1 MNTSIHQWLQLVK
14 PDMKI
19 FLWVSLG
26 IFLFILF
33 FQPFTLEQFDFNNRL
48 LVVAGLG
55 GITFILMVL
64 IRSFFPWEES
74 QRVKPVHSRIVPG
87 FYSSLILLALG
98 SVAFA
103 FYLRYVGF
111 VEITFFV
118 MFKVIFICLVP
129 PVALRLCDAF
139 REIRHQN
146 QKLKSQVEKTGI
158 NENSTPLEEA
168 VQPIIFGSDNSTEN
182 LSLPTRDVVFI
193 KSADNYVEVGYTQN
207 DIIKTQLLR
216 NTLKKIEEQL
226 KPYPDFIR
234 CHRIC
239 IVNIRHTEKLENKNQ
254 NHWLNIPGYDKQI
267 PVSRQYLLRIKESLQ
282 AARAE

>member
-1 MNTSIHQWLQLVK
+1 MNTRIHQWLQLVK
-14 PDMKI
+14 PDIKI

-33 FQPFTLEQFDFNNRL
+33 FQPFSLDAFDFNNRL

-55 GITFILMVL
+55 AIAFILMML
-64 IRSFFPWEES
+64 TRSFFPYVES
-74 QRVKPVHSRIVPG
+74 SQSQPMQPQSVPG
-87 FYSSLILLALG
+87 LYSSIILLALG

-103 FYLRYVGF
+103 FYLRYVGH

-139 REIRHQN
+139 REIRHEN
-146 QKLKSQVEKTGI
+146 QKLRSFADRKERK
-158 NENSTPLEEA
+158 ENSLHIGETPES
-168 VQPIIFGSDNSTEN
+168 VVFTSDNNAEN
-182 LSLPTRDVVFI
+182 LNLPTSDVVFI
-193 KSADNYVEVGYTQN
+193 KSADNYVELAYRDGDHV
-207 DIIKTQLLR
+207 KTQLLR

-239 IVNIRHTEKLENKNQ
+239 IVNIRHIDHLENKNQ
-254 NHWLNIPGYDKQI
+254 TYWLTLSDYDEQI
-267 PVSRQYLLRIKESLQ
+267 PVSRQYLLKVKESL
-282 AARAE
+282 

>member
-1 MNTSIHQWLQLVK
+1 MNSSIHRWIQIVK

-55 GITFILMVL
+55 GITFILMML
-64 IRSFFPWEES
+64 IRSFFPFIES
-74 QRVKPVHSRIVPG
+74 TNVKQGQSYAVPG
-87 FYSSLILLALG
+87 LYSSLILLALG

-146 QKLKSQVEKTGI
+146 QKLISHVEKTGT
-158 NENSTPLEEA
+158 NENGTPIDEST
-168 VQPIIFGSDNSTEN
+168 QPIIFGSDNSTEN
-182 LSLPTRDVVFI
+182 LSLSTRDVVFI
-193 KSADNYVEVGYTQN
+193 KSADNYVEVGYLQD

-239 IVNIRHTEKLENKNQ
+239 IVNIRHTENLENKNQ
-254 NHWLNIPGYDKQI
+254 NHWLNIPGYDEQI
-267 PVSRQYLLRIKESLQ
+267 PVSRQYLLRVKESLQ
-282 AARAE
+282 AARG

>member
-14 PDMKI
+14 PDIRI

-26 IFLFILF
+26 IFLFTLF

-55 GITFILMVL
+55 GITFILMML
-64 IRSFFPWEES
+64 TRSFFPFIES
-74 QRVKPVHSRIVPG
+74 TKVKQGQSYAAPG
-87 FYSSLILLALG
+87 LYSSLILLALG

-129 PVALRLCDAF
+129 PVVLRLCDAF
-139 REIRHQN
+139 REIRLQN
-146 QKLKSQVEKTGI
+146 QKLKSHVEKTGM
-158 NENSTPLEEA
+158 NENSIPAEEFA
-168 VQPIIFGSDNSTEN
+168 QPIIFTSDNSAEN
-182 LSLPTRDVVFI
+182 LSLLTRDVLFI
-193 KSADNYVEVGYTQN
+193 KSADNYVEVGYLQGEF
-207 DIIKTQLLR
+207 IKTQLLR
-216 NTLKKIEEQL
+216 NTLKRIEEQL

-234 CHRIC
+234 CHRIS
-239 IVNIRHTEKLENKNQ
+239 IVNRLHIEKLEIKNQ
-254 NHWLNIPGYDKQI
+254 NHWITVRGYSEKL
-267 PVSRQYLLRIKESLQ
+267 PVSRQYLIKVKERIQ
-282 AARAE
+282 RAQG

>member
-1 MNTSIHQWLQLVK
+1 MNTSIHQWLQLIK

-48 LVVAGLG
+48 LVVAGMGAIVFL
-55 GITFILMVL
+55 LMML
-64 IRSFFPWEES
+64 TRSFFPYTETS
-74 QRVKPVHSRIVPG
+74 GTKHGHSRTVPG
-87 FYSSLILLALG
+87 LYSSLILLALG

-103 FYLRYVGF
+103 FYLRYVGH

-129 PVALRLCDAF
+129 PVTLRLCDMF
-139 REIRHQN
+139 RELRHDNFSLRNPDN
-146 QKLKSQVEKTGI
+146 QPGETASNPQDDLSHK
-158 NENSTPLEEA
+158 
-168 VQPIIFGSDNSTEN
+168 PITFTSDNSTDN
-182 LSLPTRDVVFI
+182 LSLITGDVIFI
-193 KSADNYVEVGYTQN
+193 KSADNYVEIAY
-207 DIIKTQLLR
+207 KTDGQIRKQLLR

-239 IVNIRHTEKLENKNQ
+239 IVNLKHISRLENKNQ
-254 NHWLNIPGYDKQI
+254 TYSLILSGYDEKI
-267 PVSRQYLLRIKESLQ
+267 PVSRQYLLKVKESL
-282 AARAE
+282 